1 MTAVMISIRLFVAT
15 LPLALLVSCGGESF
29 RGDEEEQGGDGGTM
43 GGRAGQGGGAG
54 TGQGGTG
61 AAGSGSG
68 GSSLA
73 GTGFGGNSAGFGGTG
88 FAGTG
93 FGGNSYG
100 GSFAGAGAGGTGG
113 FAGTCTAYPFCQAHE
128 YAVTDPAYCEV
139 GGGCRQV
146 SLCGATIWCT
156 TPTICNGYPS
166 CDEGDFQLSGACPPG
181 GSCYERTSCGLT
193 ITCLVAECYPPAE
206 YNRVYYSEEGC
217 NTLDEPCTL
226 PNTNQ
231 FENACGCG
239 CEQDPSCPQHLYCV
253 HPNPPQPEAREAP
266 ADSAQDPA
274 EPRPPDGAAPL
285 PYCDLALL
293 ERCPFSEFY
302 IF

>member
-1 MTAVMISIRLFVAT
+1 MTAVMISIRLFVAA
-15 LPLALLVSCGGESF
+15 LPLALLVACGGESF
-29 RGDEEEQGGDGGTM
+29 QGDEEEQGGDGGTT

-54 TGQGGTG
+54 TGRGGTG
-61 AAGSGSG
+61 AAGNGAG

-73 GTGFGGNSAGFGGTG
+73 GTGFGGNSAGAGGTG

-100 GSFAGAGAGGTGG
+100 GSFAGAGAGG
-113 FAGTCTAYPFCQAHE
+113 FAGTCSAYPSCQAHE
-128 YAVTDPAYCEV
+128 YAVTDPAYCEPD
-139 GGGCRQV
+139 GGCREV
-146 SLCGATIWCT
+146 SLCGTTIWCT
-156 TPTICNGYPS
+156 TPTICDGYPS
-166 CDEGDFQLSGACPPG
+166 CDEGDFRLSGACPPD

-226 PNTNQ
+226 PNTKA

-239 CEQDPSCPQHLYCV
+239 CEQDASCPAHLNCV

-266 ADSAQDPA
+266 SNSAQDPS
-274 EPRPPDGAAPL
+274 EPRPSDGAAPL
-285 PYCDLALL
+285 PYCDPALL
-293 ERCPFSEFY
+293 ERCPFSDFY